1 MSEQVAV
8 LFANDAFYVAFMNHD
23 VEAMDNLWAQ
33 SPVISC
39 IHPGWSH
46 LSGRDV
52 VIESW
57 HSILANHDGRNF
69 TIEGAQANIHNDMA
83 VVICY
88 EIFKIVTLVATN
100 IFVREEGFWRIMHH
114 QASASPLPSDLSD
127 GNQIKT
133 IQ

>member
-1 MSEQVAV
+1 MSEQAAV
-8 LFANDAFYVAFMNHD
+8 LFANDAFYVAFMSHD
-23 VEAMDNLWAQ
+23 IKAMDNLWAR

-39 IHPGWSH
+39 IHPGCSH

-57 HSILANHDGRNF
+57 NNILANHDNPSF
-69 TIEGAQANIHNDMA
+69 TIEGAQANIHNDVA

-88 EIFKIVTLVATN
+88 ETFKIVTLVATN

-114 QASASPLPSDLSD
+114 QASATPLPSVLSN